1 METVK
6 GTAMAM
12 AMAMATRVLP
22 PLELK
27 TPGFDVLQAA
37 PQLLRQL

>member
-6 GTAMAM
+6 GTAMAT
-12 AMAMATRVLP
+12 AMATRVLP
-22 PLELK
+22 PLELE
-27 TPGFDVLQAA
+27 TPGFAVLQAA